1 MSTDEKHG
9 ILTKIE
15 KGIERAADEYA
26 SNPAISLAFS
36 SIPGIGPI
44 IDNMLHATAGEIQ
57 KRRYLKL
64 WTGLKAEVA
73 LVDETKIDKSFFES
87 EEFYDLIRK
96 TFYTALETA
105 NSDKIRLYARILVH
119 SVLLDNAKF
128 RYHAKDFLSLLLG
141 LLPADLVVARE
152 IYKQQKDTPTDI
164 QPEVMSE
171 VQIVRNSGFYEV
183 RELTGLDK
191 AEFDLALTKLVRA
204 GLVRQVV
211 GSYIGYAGDAYRIT
225 HTFRKMMD
233 LVEDPEYLK

>member
-1 MSTDEKHG
+1 
-9 ILTKIE
+9 L
-15 KGIERAADEYA
+15 
-26 SNPAISLAFS
+26 
-36 SIPGIGPI
+36 
-44 IDNMLHATAGEIQ
+44 
-57 KRRYLKL
+57 
-64 WTGLKAEVA
+64 
-73 LVDETKIDKSFFES
+73 
-87 EEFYDLIRK
+87 
-96 TFYTALETA
+96 LE
-105 NSDKIRLYARILVH
+105 
-119 SVLLDNAKF
+119 
-128 RYHAKDFLSLLLG
+128 

>member
-1 MSTDEKHG
+1 
-9 ILTKIE
+9 L
-15 KGIERAADEYA
+15 
-26 SNPAISLAFS
+26 
-36 SIPGIGPI
+36 
-44 IDNMLHATAGEIQ
+44 
-57 KRRYLKL
+57 
-64 WTGLKAEVA
+64 
-73 LVDETKIDKSFFES
+73 
-87 EEFYDLIRK
+87 
-96 TFYTALETA
+96 LE
-105 NSDKIRLYARILVH
+105 
-119 SVLLDNAKF
+119 
-128 RYHAKDFLSLLLG
+128 

-191 AEFDLALTKLVRA
+191 TEFDLALTKLVRA

-211 GSYIGYAGDAYRIT
+211 RSYIGYAGDAYRIT